1 MKKLLLPFF
10 ALLCFVVNA
19 QTTFDIDWEVG
30 VNGAA
35 ASATV
40 EPGDTVRWTWT
51 DALPH
56 SVTSESNS
64 QEAFDSGI
72 ITGMGTQF
80 SFTFTQEGLNDYK
93 CDVHSNMFGTITVE
107 EQLSVQDKFV
117 KSLKF
122 YPNPAQDELNVFSLF
137 KIDRYQVHNSLGQL
151 VDSSEYEGNFA
162 SINVSSFRPGIYY
175 VEVYSGT
182 MSHVTSIV
190 VQ

>member
-1 MKKLLLPFF
+1 MKKLLFSFF
-10 ALLCFVVNA
+10 ALICFVVNA

-56 SVTSESNS
+56 SVTNESGS
-64 QEAFDSGI
+64 QEDFDSGVL
-72 ITGMGTQF
+72 TGLGTQF
-80 SFTFTQEGLNDYK
+80 SFTFTQEGVNDYK
-93 CDVHSNMFGTITVE
+93 CDVHSNMSGTITVE
-107 EQLSVQDKFV
+107 EILSVQDKFV

-122 YPNPAQDELNVFSLF
+122 YPNPAQEEVNIFSLF
-137 KIDRYQVHNSLGQL
+137 KIDSYEVHNSLGQL
-151 VDSSEYEGNFA
+151 VDNSAYEGNFA
-162 SINVSSFRPGIYY
+162 TIDVSSLRPG
-175 VEVYSGT
+175 VYFVKVFSGEL
-182 MSHVTSIV
+182 SHVSSIV